1 MDFDSNADGDD
12 DYFFLSGEDSD
23 ASMGVDY
30 QTEFGDSRYPPDV
43 RIGGTTY
50 DKATV
55 TEIDVPEGV
64 TQIDNHA
71 FKSCPYLKS
80 ITLPNS
86 LTSIGRSAFCG
97 CSSLVSINIPPSVTH
112 IGENAFKYCSSLA
125 TVNVHPSTEIHPHP
139 FCLRCTTLERLA
151 RDQNLSVIQYIRLQY
166 ASRIN
171 LRVAVHMC
179 TNSKV
184 RFDLNLP
191 LPQANHGR
199 AIAAGELDGERARAS
214 LNDDVW
220 KLAIEF
226 L

>member
-1 MDFDSNADGDD
+1 M
-12 DYFFLSGEDSD
+12 
-23 ASMGVDY
+23 
-30 QTEFGDSRYPPDV
+30 
-43 RIGGTTY
+43 
-50 DKATV
+50 
-55 TEIDVPEGV
+55 
-64 TQIDNHA
+64 
-71 FKSCPYLKS
+71 
-80 ITLPNS
+80 
-86 LTSIGRSAFCG
+86 
-97 CSSLVSINIPPSVTH
+97 
-112 IGENAFKYCSSLA
+112 CSSLA
-125 TVNVHPSTEIHPHP
+125 TVNVHPSTEMDENA
-139 FCLRCTTLERLA
+139 FDYCTTLDNLA
-151 RDQNLSVIQYIRLQY
+151 TAENPNLSKIDYIRLQ
-166 ASRIN
+166 ARIN